1 MAFLFQ
7 KLSGVFEVR
16 IHPTASSFRD
26 IYNNSQADPDEDF
39 VPGAQVGTLD
49 LRKLAKNLSTMDSEE
64 IRRRRKLYNR
74 LYWEASLLLSQGDVK
89 GISFQSMLTLLSH
102 YKLIDDEK
110 ALK

>member
-49 LRKLAKNLSTMDSEE
+49 LRKLAKNLSTMNSEE
-64 IRRRRKLYNR
+64 AKTVQPFVLGGKLVEPGRCQRDKLSEHVNFVK
-74 LYWEASLLLSQGDVK
+74 SLQVD
-89 GISFQSMLTLLSH
+89 
-102 YKLIDDEK
+102 
-110 ALK
+110 